1 MGLFNVCG
9 TQRRAVLCSCH
20 VHAGSPCS
28 AGQHPALPCCGVQHN
43 SLGVLRAVLGGGG
56 GVGSD
61 SQGLLGLC
69 GRRDGTPRCGQGW
82 GGRGAVLAVPPP
94 ELSIPPP
101 PHLWRCP
108 PPHSVQFCLQQL
120 LLLYCGGCN
129 TDVSSKA
136 CSSASPSLGIA
147 QPPPNPHSMSSGS
160 PSPLCPAVWAQR
172 APTSPS
178 LEAITPSIH
187 SA

>member
-1 MGLFNVCG
+1 MSVAHRGGQCCVPAMCM
-9 TQRRAVLCSCH
+9 RAV
-20 VHAGSPCS
+20 
-28 AGQHPALPCCGVQHN
+28 PALLGSIQPCHAMGC
-43 SLGVLRAVLGGGG
+43 SITLLGCSEQCWEGG

-101 PHLWRCP
+101 HLWRCP

-136 CSSASPSLGIA
+136 CSSASPSLGVA

-160 PSPLCPAVWAQR
+160 PSPLCPTVWAQR

>member
-1 MGLFNVCG
+1 M
-9 TQRRAVLCSCH
+9 LCSCH

-28 AGQHPALPCCGVQHN
+28 AGQHPALPCYGVQHN

-56 GVGSD
+56 GGIRLPGVVGSVWTKGWD
-61 SQGLLGLC
+61 PQVWSGMVGTWGC
-69 GRRDGTPRCGQGW
+69 PGCATPRAQH
-82 GGRGAVLAVPPP
+82 
-94 ELSIPPP
+94 PPP

-147 QPPPNPHSMSSGS
+147 QPP
-160 PSPLCPAVWAQR
+160 QT
-172 APTSPS
+172 PTP
-178 LEAITPSIH
+178 
-187 SA
+187 

>member
-1 MGLFNVCG
+1 MSVAHRGGRCCVPAMCM
-9 TQRRAVLCSCH
+9 RAV
-20 VHAGSPCS
+20 
-28 AGQHPALPCCGVQHN
+28 PALLGSIQPCHAMGC
-43 SLGVLRAVLGGGG
+43 SITPLGCSEQCWEGG

-82 GGRGAVLAVPPP
+82 WGRGAVLAVPPP

-101 PHLWRCP
+101 PPLALPPAPLSAVLPAAIAVALLWWLQYRC
-108 PPHSVQFCLQQL
+108 VQQSLQQCL
-120 LLLYCGGCN
+120 PLPGHR
-129 TDVSSKA
+129 
-136 CSSASPSLGIA
+136 SA
-147 QPPPNPHSMSSGS
+147 PPNPHSMSSGS